1 MNKKEKVKLPKKK
14 LVNRITTIV
23 LGSLAGLLLFFQ
35 VFGLITARSNHGVQR
50 FGNYQMLTV
59 LTDSMEPVL
68 PIDVGII
75 IKRVP
80 ANQIK
85 GPSSEDAMDG
95 DIITY
100 FRRSDGLII
109 THRVIEKIEN
119 DGKFTFKTFGDNKNA
134 ETCSQFPNGVC
145 DQSTGKGI
153 DTIKEE
159 DVLGVWIKNSKALGL
174 FVKFTRNP
182 FTIIIVGLVPLL
194 YVFISSLFDI
204 SKNVKERKEETEK
217 VSVDFEGL
225 DEFEK
230 IKQQEKLKL
239 LIEKEKEKL
248 RSSSEERRDEDEK

>member
-85 GPSSEDAMDG
+85 DLVVRMQWMAILLLFPS
-95 DIITY
+95 
-100 FRRSDGLII
+100 SDGLII
-109 THRVIEKIEN
+109 TPVLLKIEN
-119 DGKFTFKTFGDNKNA
+119 LVN
-134 ETCSQFPNGVC
+134 
-145 DQSTGKGI
+145 
-153 DTIKEE
+153 
-159 DVLGVWIKNSKALGL
+159 L
-174 FVKFTRNP
+174 F
-182 FTIIIVGLVPLL
+182 
-194 YVFISSLFDI
+194 
-204 SKNVKERKEETEK
+204 
-217 VSVDFEGL
+217 
-225 DEFEK
+225 
-230 IKQQEKLKL
+230 
-239 LIEKEKEKL
+239 
-248 RSSSEERRDEDEK
+248 